1 MLDKG
6 KSKMIQK
13 GLNMFLNGKYGT
25 VESFNLE
32 TKSKQLQ
39 MTLLLNGETETVD
52 VEVGRYKI
60 DDSNPD
66 KLKISLHE
74 IKASRQWM
82 QELAHDRAEGK
93 TIDVPQKLSSVVRMV
108 L

>member
-13 GLNMFLNGKYGT
+13 GLNLFLNGKYGT
-25 VESFNLE
+25 VESLNLE
-32 TKSKQLQ
+32 TKTKQLQ
-39 MTLLLNGETETVD
+39 LTLLLNGETEPVD

-66 KLKISLHE
+66 KMKISLHE

-82 QELAHDRAEGK
+82 QELATDQAEGK
-93 TIDVPQKLSSVVRMV
+93 SIDIPQKLSSVVK
-108 L
+108 LIL